1 MKLEEGEGSRNTT
14 GIPQP
19 IRDFFHEPS
28 ARSLLVKGASGTGKT
43 TFVLQLFEDVLP
55 FDTSIY
61 FSTRV
66 SDEALYSHFKWL
78 KEKEWRES
86 ILDASKEVLKVM
98 RATSTPEE
106 LEEVAEKVEILNASK
121 DFLSTIYP
129 SDEPQRMVERSRLEK
144 LCQNY
149 PLEELD
155 KLYSSLERKLP
166 KRCYVVVDSLEG
178 IAEKWEVPIT
188 KIMSAL
194 QKDLVEGTNVSVI
207 AVIEGKGDNSLD
219 FLVDGTLTL
228 HRSELNGRTIRE
240 LEIHKLRGMMIK
252 TSRWLFTLI
261 GGHFRL
267 LPPHPALDRTILR
280 PFDPVPDSEMGYS
293 TGHPAL
299 DSILGGGI
307 PAGSRVLLEVGQ
319 HIPNDVVSIFT
330 TPMACNF
337 LMQGRGVVIIPEGGE
352 TAEDYKSKYSALVDP
367 AVVEEN
373 MRVVEKINPSR
384 DQNKPYIVALEYQDA
399 LKDYG
404 IWDKASLSL
413 RERTGTGPLRI
424 LGLETQESRFGTEEI
439 REVISLVSESVQADG
454 GVLLTVAKPG
464 LVDAT
469 QRVANTANLHI
480 RLARVDNSF
489 VLYGVEPE
497 TEILY
502 MQFGGDA
509 DGAPVDFI
517 PVV

>member
-1 MKLEEGEGSRNTT
+1 MNLEDGEGSRNIT
-14 GIPQP
+14 GIPEP

-43 TFVLQLFEDVLP
+43 TFVLQLIEDVLP

-129 SDEPQRMVERSRLEK
+129 SEEPQRAVVRARLEK
-144 LCQNY
+144 LCENY
-149 PLEELD
+149 PLDELN

-166 KRCYVVVDSLEG
+166 ERTYVIVDSLEG
-178 IAEKWEVPIT
+178 IAEKWEVPVT

-207 AVIEGKGDNSLD
+207 AVIEGEGDNSLD

-228 HRSELNGRTIRE
+228 HRSELDGHSIRE
-240 LEIHKLRGMMIK
+240 LEIHKLRGMLIK
-252 TSRWLFTLI
+252 ASRWLFTLI
-261 GGHFRL
+261 DGHFRL
-267 LPPHPALDRTILR
+267 LPPHPALDRAIMS
-280 PFDPVPDSEMGYS
+280 PMKAVPDSEMGYS

-299 DSILGGGI
+299 DALLGGGI

-319 HIPNDVVSIFT
+319 YIPNDVVSMIT

-337 LMQGRGVVIIPEGGE
+337 LMNGRGVMIVPEGGE
-352 TAEDYKSKYSALVDP
+352 TAEDYKTKYSLLVDP
-367 AVVEEN
+367 ATVEEN
-373 MRVVEKINPSR
+373 MRVAEKINPSR

-399 LKDYG
+399 LKDFG

-424 LGLETQESRFGTEEI
+424 LGLETQESRFGVEEI
-439 REVISLVSESVQADG
+439 REVISLVSESVRADG
-454 GVLLTVAKPG
+454 GVLVTVAKPG

-469 QRVANTANLHI
+469 QRVANSANLHI

-502 MQFGGDA
+502 MQIGQTEGGY
-509 DGAPVDFI
+509 PVDFI